1 MLTASRVLIAV
12 SVSMIMPT
20 ASSAMDVSSAQAL
33 AKKSSCMKCH
43 SIDKKK
49 EGPSFQTT
57 AQKYRA
63 TPDAVARLV
72 KHLTTNPPIKLD
84 GEDDTHD
91 NAKTKDLKEVENLAR
106 WILSH

>member
-1 MLTASRVLIAV
+1 MHMIKTTAIFFTMTCLSPAAL
-12 SVSMIMPT
+12 
-20 ASSAMDVSSAQAL
+20 SAPDVSAAQAL

-43 SIDKKK
+43 SVDKKK
-49 EGPSFQTT
+49 EGPSFQVT
-57 AQKYRA
+57 AQKYRGK
-63 TPDAVARLV
+63 PDAVSTLV
-72 KHLTTNPPIKLD
+72 KHLTTSPAIKID